1 MQDFKFFSAGRYI
14 MRNRVRLAGAA
25 IGITFLALVL
35 FAQAGFAQR
44 VKRLGDIPKSDV
56 SVNVFQIY
64 GFQESNEG
72 YKIVYIGNNNE
83 PSYLYIP
90 AEMLDKVK
98 VFKPQ
103 QNTYSQNFLIIWK
116 KDKKV
121 TRVEWYMPQAIDYK
135 LPNYSIEPFSEKDKE
150 IFKAI
155 INGGELILG
164 TDVGGTAEIRAPGGQ
179 E

>member
-1 MQDFKFFSAGRYI
+1 MG
-14 MRNRVRLAGAA
+14 NRVSVAGAA
-25 IGITFLALVL
+25 TGVAFFALLL
-35 FAQAGFAQR
+35 FTQVGYAQR

-56 SVNVFQIY
+56 SVNVYQIY
-64 GFQESNEG
+64 GFQESKEG
-72 YKIVYIGNNNE
+72 YKIVYVGNNNE

-98 VFKPQ
+98 VYKPQ

-116 KDKKV
+116 SSDKV
-121 TRVEWYMPQAIDYK
+121 TRVEWYMPQVIDYK
-135 LPNYSIEPFSEKDKE
+135 LPNYSLEPFGEKDKE

-155 INGGELILG
+155 VRGGELILG